1 MVKFKITKGDKV
13 KAITGKDKGKVG
25 TVLQVLK
32 KENRVIVS
40 GINVVSKHTKA
51 TQFAE
56 AGIKKKELPIHISNV
71 SHIDPKSGEATKIGY
86 RILEDGSKVRFSKK
100 SNEIISKEGK

>member
-32 KENRVIVS
+32 KENRVI
-40 GINVVSKHTKA
+40 IW
-51 TQFAE
+51 
-56 AGIKKKELPIHISNV
+56 
-71 SHIDPKSGEATKIGY
+71 Y
-86 RILEDGSKVRFSKK
+86 
-100 SNEIISKEGK
+100 